1 MLVLGGVTFKKD
13 QPRIVGIENRSD
25 RSGIYSLTVRP
36 SKMTVGRRS
45 FPFEKVPFQ
54 GTFVNFRGL

>member
-25 RSGIYSLTVRP
+25 GSGMYMKSNSSPLKNDGWKTIL
-36 SKMTVGRRS
+36 
-45 FPFEKVPFQ
+45 PFWNGPFS
-54 GTFVNFRGL
+54 RDIR